1 VNGLFQHLTK
11 HPGTSLAKFQGAAF
25 FPRNDYQPMIPS
37 VEQCFDL
44 MAKYEMLENIK
55 AHSIM
60 VERIASL
67 VAQGLVEAGENLSLG
82 RVTAGAL
89 MHDIAKTQSLKTK
102 EDHSTRGSEICL
114 QNRLDE
120 IADIVAEHVVLRAFS
135 KEGPVLE
142 KEIVYYADK
151 RVNHDKIVSLEERLA
166 YLIKRYGRGDER
178 LIRRM
183 GKNFDLC
190 RQVES
195 KLFAKLHFGPEDVA
209 GMIQP

>member
-1 VNGLFQHLTK
+1 MTK
-11 HPGTSLAKFQGAAF
+11 Y
-25 FPRNDYQPMIPS
+25 D
-37 VEQCFDL
+37 
-44 MAKYEMLENIK
+44 MLENIK

-60 VERIASL
+60 VERIATL
-67 VAQGLVEAGENLSLG
+67 MARALREAGENLSPDL
-82 RVTAGAL
+82 VTAGAL

-102 EDHSTRGSEICL
+102 ENHTVKGSEICL
-114 QNRLDE
+114 QNHLDE
-120 IADIVAEHVVLRAFS
+120 IADIVAEHVVLKAFS

-166 YLIKRYGRGDER
+166 YLIKQYGKGDEG

-190 RQVES
+190 KQVEN
-195 KLFAKLHFGPEDVA
+195 KLFKKLPFAPQDVA
-209 GMIQP
+209 GKIGS

>member
-1 VNGLFQHLTK
+1 MEFSWEASFL
-11 HPGTSLAKFQGAAF
+11 
-25 FPRNDYQPMIPS
+25 RNDQEPMIPS
-37 VEQCFDL
+37 VQQCFNL

-67 VAQGLVEAGENLSLG
+67 MARGLQEAGERLSLDL
-82 RVTAGAL
+82 VTAGAL

-102 EDHSTRGSEICL
+102 ENHSAKGSEICL
-114 QNRLDE
+114 QNSLE
-120 IADIVAEHVVLRAFS
+120 ELAEIVAEHVVLKAFS

-166 YLIKRYGRGDER
+166 YLIKQYGNGDET

-190 RQVES
+190 KQVES
-195 KLFAKLHFGPEDVA
+195 KLFAKLRFAPEDVA

>member
-1 VNGLFQHLTK
+1 
-11 HPGTSLAKFQGAAF
+11 
-25 FPRNDYQPMIPS
+25 MIPS
-37 VEQCFDL
+37 VQQCFAL
-44 MAKYEMLENIK
+44 MTKYEMLEHIR

-67 VAQGLVEAGENLSLG
+67 LARSLQEAGENLSLQK
-82 RVTAGAL
+82 VTAGAL

-102 EDHSTRGSEICL
+102 EDHSAKGSEICL

-120 IADIVAEHVVLRAFS
+120 IADIVAEHVVLKAFVQD
-135 KEGPVLE
+135 GPVHE

-151 RVNHDKIVSLEERLA
+151 RVNHDQIVSLEERLA
-166 YLIKRYGRGDER
+166 YLIRQYGKGDER

-195 KLFAKLHFGPEDVA
+195 KLFAKLDFAPEDVA
-209 GMIQP
+209 TMIQP

>member
-1 VNGLFQHLTK
+1 
-11 HPGTSLAKFQGAAF
+11 
-25 FPRNDYQPMIPS
+25 MIPS

-44 MAKYEMLENIK
+44 MAKYEMLENIR

-67 VAQGLVEAGENLSLG
+67 MARGLREAGENLSLDK
-82 RVTAGAL
+82 VTAGAL

-102 EDHSTRGSEICL
+102 GDHSAKGAEICL
-114 QNRLDE
+114 QNHLEE
-120 IADIVAEHVVLRAFS
+120 IADIVAEHVVLKAFS

-166 YLIKRYGRGDER
+166 YLITQYGRGDER
-178 LIRRM
+178 LIQRM

-190 RQVES
+190 KQVES
-195 KLFAKLHFGPEDVA
+195 KLFAKLHFAPEDVA

>member
-1 VNGLFQHLTK
+1 
-11 HPGTSLAKFQGAAF
+11 
-25 FPRNDYQPMIPS
+25 MIPS
-37 VEQCFDL
+37 AQQCFDL

-67 VAQGLVEAGENLSLG
+67 MARGLQEAGERLSLDL
-82 RVTAGAL
+82 VTAGAL

-102 EDHSTRGSEICL
+102 ENHSAKGSEICL
-114 QNRLDE
+114 QNSLE
-120 IADIVAEHVVLRAFS
+120 ELAEIVAEHVVLKDFS
-135 KEGPVLE
+135 KDGPVLE

-166 YLIKRYGRGDER
+166 YLIKQYGNGDET

-190 RQVES
+190 KQVES
-195 KLFAKLHFGPEDVA
+195 KLFAKLRFAPEDVA

>member
-1 VNGLFQHLTK
+1 
-11 HPGTSLAKFQGAAF
+11 
-25 FPRNDYQPMIPS
+25 MIPS
-37 VEQCFDL
+37 VQQCFEL

-67 VAQGLVEAGENLSLG
+67 IARGLQEAGESLSLDL
-82 RVTAGAL
+82 VTAGAL

-102 EDHSTRGSEICL
+102 ENHSTEGSEICH

-120 IADIVAEHVVLRAFS
+120 IAEIVAEHVVLKNFS

-166 YLIKRYGRGDER
+166 YLIKQYGNGDET

-190 RQVES
+190 KQVES
-195 KLFAKLHFGPEDVA
+195 KLFSKLRFAPQAVA
-209 GMIQP
+209 GMIQS

>member
-1 VNGLFQHLTK
+1 
-11 HPGTSLAKFQGAAF
+11 
-25 FPRNDYQPMIPS
+25 MIPS

-44 MAKYEMLENIK
+44 MVQYEMLENIK

-67 VAQGLVEAGENLSLG
+67 MARGLQEAGENLSLE

-102 EDHSTRGSEICL
+102 EDHSARGSEICL
-114 QNRLDE
+114 QNHLDE
-120 IADIVAEHVVLRAFS
+120 IADIVAEHVVLKAFS

-166 YLIKRYGRGDER
+166 YLIKQYGRGDER

-190 RQVES
+190 KQVQS
-195 KLFAKLHFGPEDVA
+195 KLFAKLPFAPEDVA

>member
-1 VNGLFQHLTK
+1 
-11 HPGTSLAKFQGAAF
+11 
-25 FPRNDYQPMIPS
+25 MIPS

-67 VAQGLVEAGENLSLG
+67 MARGLQEAGETLSLD
-82 RVTAGAL
+82 RVAAGAL

-102 EDHSTRGSEICL
+102 EDHSARGSEICL
-114 QNRLDE
+114 QNHLDE
-120 IADIVAEHVVLRAFS
+120 IADIVAEHVVLKAFS
-135 KEGPVLE
+135 REGPVLE

-166 YLIKRYGRGDER
+166 YLIKQYGRGDER

-190 RQVES
+190 KQVES
-195 KLFAKLHFGPEDVA
+195 KLFSKLRFAPEDVA
-209 GMIQP
+209 EMVQS

>member
-1 VNGLFQHLTK
+1 
-11 HPGTSLAKFQGAAF
+11 
-25 FPRNDYQPMIPS
+25 MIPS
-37 VEQCFDL
+37 EEQCFAL
-44 MAKYEMLENIK
+44 MTKYDMLENIK
-55 AHSIM
+55 AHSIV

-67 VAQGLVEAGENLSLG
+67 MARALREAGENLSLDL
-82 RVTAGAL
+82 VTAGAL

-102 EDHSTRGSEICL
+102 ENHSVKGSEICL
-114 QNRLDE
+114 QNHLDE
-120 IADIVAEHVVLRAFS
+120 IADIVAEHVVLKSFS

-151 RVNHDKIVSLEERLA
+151 RVNHDKIVSLERRLD
-166 YLIKRYGRGDER
+166 YLIKQYGNGDER

-190 RQVES
+190 KQVES
-195 KLFAKLHFGPEDVA
+195 KLFSKLHFAPEDVA

>member
-1 VNGLFQHLTK
+1 
-11 HPGTSLAKFQGAAF
+11 
-25 FPRNDYQPMIPS
+25 MIPS
-37 VEQCFDL
+37 VQQCFAL
-44 MAKYEMLENIK
+44 MTKYDMLENIK

-67 VAQGLVEAGENLSLG
+67 MAHGLQEAGESLSLDK
-82 RVTAGAL
+82 VTAGAL

-102 EDHSTRGSEICL
+102 EDHSAKGYEICL
-114 QNRLDE
+114 QNHLDE
-120 IADIVAEHVVLRAFS
+120 IADIVAEHVVLKAFI

-166 YLIKRYGRGDER
+166 YLIRQYGKGDER

-190 RQVES
+190 KQVES
-195 KLFAKLHFGPEDVA
+195 KLFAKLHFAPGDVA

>member
-1 VNGLFQHLTK
+1 
-11 HPGTSLAKFQGAAF
+11 
-25 FPRNDYQPMIPS
+25 MIPS
-37 VEQCFDL
+37 VQQCFDL
-44 MAKYEMLENIK
+44 MAKYEMLENIR

-67 VAQGLVEAGENLSLG
+67 IARGLREAGDNLSLDL
-82 RVTAGAL
+82 VTAGAL
-89 MHDIAKTQSLKTK
+89 MHDIAKTRSLKTK
-102 EDHSTRGSEICL
+102 ENHSATGSEICL

-120 IADIVAEHVVLRAFS
+120 LAEIVAQHVVLKNFS

-166 YLIKRYGRGDER
+166 YLIKQYGNGDET

-190 RQVES
+190 KQVENKLFS
-195 KLFAKLHFGPEDVA
+195 KLRFAPEDVA
-209 GMIQP
+209 GMIQS